1 MKRLYGKTQPKFNNN
16 KNWQILPV
24 IGVPHAKEFLVV
36 LNYGNTTELL
46 AVMCATFSL
55 I

>member
-1 MKRLYGKTQPKFNNN
+1 MRRLYGKIQPKVNNN

-24 IGVPHAKEFLVV
+24 IGVPHVKEFLVV

-46 AVMCATFSL
+46 TVMCVTFSL